1 MMLRLHYN
9 LLLIMQPTTLY
20 QIVYSYGDV
29 GGKRRGREERRRES
43 YPHRG
48 RWRNPVGPNYFL
60 SYPVCHSILLYL
72 FYSIPYFILYA
83 GSQAIAQNDLVI
95 NL

>member
-1 MMLRLHYN
+1 MEML
-9 LLLIMQPTTLY
+9 
-20 QIVYSYGDV
+20 
-29 GGKRRGREERRRES
+29 EEREGVEKREGG
-43 YPHRG
+43 RVTLIGG